1 MGENG
6 GGEVKE
12 KGGSGGTKEKGVRS
26 IFKKISNDTWIVVLT
41 SERCGASYTNVH
53 AKLVVNTTLVTN

>member
-26 IFKKISNDTWIVVLT
+26 IFKKISNDT
-41 SERCGASYTNVH
+41 
-53 AKLVVNTTLVTN
+53 

>member
-12 KGGSGGTKEKGVRS
+12 KGGSGGTEEKGVRL
-26 IFKKISNDTWIVVLT
+26 IFKKNLK
-41 SERCGASYTNVH
+41 RHMNCG
-53 AKLVVNTTLVTN
+53 LD